1 MTAATNEG
9 CIGWLL
15 ETCIWWGKNETF
27 NSERF
32 KSIKGDFS
40 NGGNK

>member
-1 MTAATNEG
+1 MTAATNED

-15 ETCIWWGKNETF
+15 ENCYLMGRNETF
-27 NSERF
+27 DSERF

-40 NGGNK
+40 DEANE